1 MKPVFF
7 FILAACFP
15 VKAQAQVQMTALGV
29 EEGLSQGF
37 ITSMIQDKQGFIWL
51 GTYDGLNRYDGYSV
65 RRFTTKPFDP
75 WSLQASFVTK
85 LYEDEHQLLW
95 VGTHQGLQV
104 FDPLT
109 ERFYNLSRPK
119 YNLPA
124 NHVGQLTGDGRGNI
138 FVHIP
143 SEKSSTGVFRIS
155 TPPDLVQQLR
165 GQNQLPK
172 NIQVEPVGAPAS
184 VLQPCTLFEVIGD
197 SMILMYDANAHLFR
211 YSEATKSFKSE
222 KLNDLPHS
230 STDHHNILWGKHYG
244 YFFRW
249 KLPNGK
255 DSIVQN
261 GQWHLAIRLHDE
273 HIALWLFDHGPLFR
287 KNTRM
292 PIDFALP
299 MERDK
304 LLGTPAFRQN
314 FTVLIDHDR
323 LWNNNMLVD
332 RSGMLWLATGGWG
345 LRKINPNQLAFKG
358 FLAGKSVSSIRELPG
373 GQLWVRLY
381 SDESFVM
388 DANTGNMVPSPW
400 GYDQWLHEVFVDS
413 RQNYWLVK
421 PNVAPHDQK
430 RLMRYDKRSG
440 ATTHF
445 EVNVPFVNSV
455 PEKILE
461 DKRSNVWIAMHQ
473 GELYR
478 CRPNTSDLQLFSY
491 ARYADNNPESLRTT
505 AIAEDQNGAIWVGTN
520 RGLLRITEANT
531 SLPQFKF
538 FKHDARDPQTMSIDW
553 VTSVCPDPKNPNI
566 LWIGT
571 RGGGLNRLNTLDD
584 TFTYIT
590 ETPSGLPDNVVY
602 GILPDENGNLW
613 CSTNRGICRFNPIQ
627 NTFATYQKSEGLLN
641 TEFNTNAFLHTKDG
655 RFWFGGVGGLNVFR
669 PEEIH
674 SNPLPPNVAITGIK
688 VRGIARLP
696 DSEGKLTLP
705 FSENN
710 VNFEFAAFDYV
721 NPATNR
727 FRHRLLG
734 IDKNWVND
742 GTAHNANY
750 AALPPGKY
758 VFELQ
763 GATADSPWSVEP
775 VVFQLIILPPWYR
788 TGFAWIV
795 YGLALLA
802 AIWGVIR
809 YREKMFRLEQT
820 AETNQRES
828 TRLKAFEVVKNQF
841 FANLAHELRTPLT
854 VILGL
859 TTRLQ
864 NKVKQPELEE
874 NVRNIA
880 AQGNMLLELTNQIL
894 DLAKLESQQFVLNCF
909 NGNISQFVQ
918 RQVEALTPLAE
929 SKNLQLIVQNE
940 QPVIW
945 MDFDPVQIQKILN
958 NLISNAIR
966 HSSPGGNIRILTTL
980 QDHNQWL
987 RLTVEDEGE
996 GIAPDDLPHIFKR
1009 FYQASQSEYTTG
1021 ASGLGL
1027 TLTRDL
1033 VRLMGGEIKVSSTQG
1048 EGARF
1053 TILLPIKNQSAQ
1065 MEEQPPIHQKL
1076 QTAEKQNPVSKAAKH
1091 LPLLLIVED
1100 NAAVANF
1107 LQLCLGKYYRLEIA
1121 TNGAQG
1127 IEKALELV
1135 PDIILTDVA
1144 MPQKTGFELTSYL
1157 KNDLRTSHI
1166 PIVMLTA
1173 KIEHRDR
1180 LEGQRRGAN
1189 AYITKPFE
1197 EQELLLCLQN
1207 LLHLQQQWKNRY
1219 VKFTTIA
1226 ELPKTELNT
1235 EDVQVEDIFIQRL
1248 QAVFEENHHDES
1260 FNLERLCRILGMSS
1274 SQLDRKLKV
1283 LTDQSPMQMLRR
1295 FRLQKAYDLL
1305 RNSPKMSIKDVCY
1318 RTGFKSP
1325 QHFSRAFSEAFGKP
1339 PSAV

>member
-7 FILAACFP
+7 LLLATCFP
-15 VKAQAQVQMTALGV
+15 VKAYAQVQMTALGV

-37 ITSMIQDKQGFIWL
+37 ITTMIQDKQGFIWL

-85 LYEDEHQLLW
+85 LYEDENQLLW

-109 ERFYNLSRPK
+109 ERFYNLSLPK

-143 SEKSSTGVFRIS
+143 STKSSTGVFRIS

-165 GQNQLPK
+165 GQNQLPS

-197 SMILMYDANAHLFR
+197 SMVLMYDANAHFFR
-211 YSEATKSFKSE
+211 YSEVTKSFKSVN
-222 KLNDLPHS
+222 LADLPPGD
-230 STDHHNILWGKHYG
+230 TDDHNILWGKHYG

-255 DSIVQN
+255 DSIPPN

-273 HIALWLFDHGPLFR
+273 HPALWLFDHGPLFR
-287 KNTRM
+287 KNTRT

-299 MERDK
+299 MDREK
-304 LLGTPAFRQN
+304 LLKTPGFWQN
-314 FTVLIDHDR
+314 FSVLIDHDR
-323 LWNNNMLVD
+323 LWNNNVLVD

-358 FLAGKSVSSIRELPG
+358 FLVGKSVSSIRELPG

-388 DANTGNMVPSPW
+388 DANTGNIVPSPW
-400 GYDQWLHEVFVDS
+400 GYDRWLHEVFVDS
-413 RQNYWLVK
+413 RQNYWLIK
-421 PNVAPHDQK
+421 PDVPPHDLK

-440 ATTHF
+440 AITNF
-445 EVNVPFVNSV
+445 KVKVPFVNSV

-461 DKRSNVWIAMHQ
+461 DKNGNIWIAMHQ

-478 CRPNTSDLQLFSY
+478 CRPNTSDFQHFSY
-491 ARYADNNPESLRTT
+491 VKDANNNPESLRTT

-520 RGLLRITEANT
+520 RGLLRITEANS
-531 SLPQFKF
+531 SLPQFRF

-553 VTSVCPDPKNPNI
+553 VTSVCPDPKNPNT

-571 RGGGLNRLNTLDD
+571 RGGGLNRLNTLDY

-602 GILPDENGNLW
+602 GILPDEKGNLW

-641 TEFNTNAFLHTKDG
+641 TEFNTNAFLRTKDG

-674 SNPLPPNVAITGIK
+674 SNPLQPNVAIIGIK

-696 DSEGKLTLP
+696 DAEGKLTLP

-727 FRHRLLG
+727 FRHRMLG

-742 GTAHNANY
+742 GTAHSANY

-775 VVFQLIILPPWYR
+775 VVFHLIILPPWYR
-788 TGFAWIV
+788 TLLARIV
-795 YGLALLA
+795 YGLALFA
-802 AIWGVIR
+802 AIWGIIR
-809 YREKMFRLEQT
+809 YREKMFRLEHS
-820 AETNQRES
+820 AETNQRE
-828 TRLKAFEVVKNQF
+828 TARMKAFETVKNQF
-841 FANLAHELRTPLT
+841 FANVAHELRTPLT

-864 NKVKQPELEE
+864 NKVKQPEMEE
-874 NVRNIA
+874 NVHNIA

-894 DLAKLESQQFVLNCF
+894 DLAKLESQHFVLNCF

-918 RQVEALTPLAE
+918 RQVEALIPLAE

-945 MDFDPVQIQKILN
+945 MDFDPTQIQKVLN

-966 HSSPGGNIRILTTL
+966 HSSPGGNIRIQTTL
-980 QDHNQWL
+980 QDHWL
-987 RLTVEDEGE
+987 RLRVEDEGE
-996 GIAPDDLPHIFKR
+996 GIAPDDLPHIFER

-1033 VRLMGGEIKVSSTQG
+1033 VRLMGGEIKVSSKQG
-1048 EGARF
+1048 EGTRF
-1053 TILLPIKNQSAQ
+1053 TILLPVKNQSAR
-1065 MEEQPPIHQKL
+1065 MEEPPTLHPKL
-1076 QTAEKQNPVSKAAKH
+1076 QTAEKQNPVSKAAKN

-1107 LQLCLGKYYRLEIA
+1107 LQLCLGEYYRLEIA
-1121 TNGAQG
+1121 TNGAEG

-1144 MPQKTGFELTSYL
+1144 MPHKNGFELTSYL

-1173 KIEHRDR
+1173 KMEHRDR
-1180 LEGQRRGAN
+1180 LEGQRSGAN

-1219 VKFTTIA
+1219 AKFTTIS
-1226 ELPKTELNT
+1226 ELPQIERST
-1235 EDVQVEDIFIQRL
+1235 EDVQVEDLFIQRL
-1248 QAVFEENHHDES
+1248 QAVFEESYHDES

-1283 LTDQSPMQMLRR
+1283 LTNQTPMQMLRS

-1305 RNSPKMSIKDVCY
+1305 RNSPQMSVKDVCY